1 MIQMMLLLVLLF
13 FHDVVQ
19 DTIVP
24 DETVIVDENADL
36 ITEQEVPELLTPPYC
51 CQNIGKII

>member
-1 MIQMMLLLVLLF
+1 MMLLLVLLF